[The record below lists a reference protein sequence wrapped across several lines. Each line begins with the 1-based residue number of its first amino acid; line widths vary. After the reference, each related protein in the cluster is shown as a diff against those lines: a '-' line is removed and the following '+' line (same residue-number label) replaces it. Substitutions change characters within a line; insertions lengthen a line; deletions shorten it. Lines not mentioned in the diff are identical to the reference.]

1 MREFTIGVGCDWGQ
15 YTEYNFS
22 NTEPKFEEMTTIGS
36 PANRTAQLQS
46 ECGAGKVLISK
57 ALYDIMPRDFAGIF
71 FGNGQLSAKLALK
84 YSDLTVYEAKIEEL
98 YNLTGSSYGD
108 RELRWIEKA
117 KIHANETNLSEVNFS
132 EVKAKLDYLQ
142 LSLKNSKW
150 IVNAVILFSDIRG
163 FTNKVDH
170 TDLEKIKQ
178 LTQDVI
184 IQMNKAVMKESGIHV
199 QFQGDRESAIL
210 LSQVNKKDTCA
221 KKPDFIR
228 LFCYRN
234 HENFRAFFVDALSS
248 LSAKRLNLRTAEG
261 IP

>member
-1 MREFTIGVGCDWGQ
+1 MGGVLCRHIITIF
-15 YTEYNFS
+15 YIIN
-22 NTEPKFEEMTTIGS
+22 K
-36 PANRTAQLQS
+36 
-46 ECGAGKVLISK
+46 
-57 ALYDIMPRDFAGIF
+57 
-71 FGNGQLSAKLALK
+71 
-84 YSDLTVYEAKIEEL
+84 
-98 YNLTGSSYGD
+98 SYC
-108 RELRWIEKA
+108 
-117 KIHANETNLSEVNFS
+117 
-132 EVKAKLDYLQ
+132 
-142 LSLKNSKW
+142 
-150 IVNAVILFSDIRG
+150 
-163 FTNKVDH
+163 KVDH
-170 TDLEKIKQ
+170 TDLAKIKQ
-178 LTQDVI
+178 LTQDVL